1 MDNRRIMA
9 ADSLGGFLY
18 GYKSYSKIRPENNEV
33 IWVHKR
39 YDPQDLRSN
48 APVQRSKFLCN
59 TAEVDGTVPEHWRR
73 ETQPALKT
81 FSRHLEEEKW
91 YSSSPATRC
100 EEWSTLRQIL
110 PSKGVPSRTA
120 CPRWGTG
127 ATKAS
132 EFQFRNKKHFPHI
145 NSPMTRYVDDMHL
158 TNRLFKLHWDATP
171 ATKYLSELWCAW
183 CFSKLNSKLFNSFL
197 IYFVPKVNL
206 SNR

>member
-1 MDNRRIMA
+1 MVSFITTYRGPRVAGSCCAEISSRWSSGCLATRSCNTSLDNRRIMA
-9 ADSLGGFLY
+9 AESLGGFLY
-18 GYKSYSKIRPENNEV
+18 GYKSYSKIRPQNNEV

-48 APVQRSKFLCN
+48 APVQRSKFLCD

-127 ATKAS
+127 AAKVS
-132 EFQFRNKKHFPHI
+132 EFKFRNKKHFPHI
-145 NSPMTRYVDDMHL
+145 NSPMTR
-158 TNRLFKLHWDATP
+158 
-171 ATKYLSELWCAW
+171 
-183 CFSKLNSKLFNSFL
+183 
-197 IYFVPKVNL
+197 
-206 SNR
+206 